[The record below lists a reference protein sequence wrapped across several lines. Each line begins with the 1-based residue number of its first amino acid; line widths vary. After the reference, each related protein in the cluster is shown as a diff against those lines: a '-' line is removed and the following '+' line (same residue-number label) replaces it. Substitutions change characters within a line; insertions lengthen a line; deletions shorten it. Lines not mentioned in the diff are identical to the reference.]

1 LESSV
6 PFEND
11 FRYNLE
17 WRNKEATK
25 DVSSVKRFHW
35 SRVHHKGWALA
46 SLLFI
51 TIILIPNLLIGVEF
65 FTEGND
71 NWLHIREYLLKD
83 YLQNSAVII
92 IFTALATMLI
102 GTSLAWLITIYQFP
116 MRNFLKWA
124 LILPLAIP
132 PYIAA
137 YTFHGILNYTG
148 VIQTTLRNSFD
159 MQVNQAYFDIMSIQ
173 GAIFIFTVTLFPYV
187 YAITRSFFQ
196 NLSASVLENARLLG
210 GNDVDTFFRV
220 ALPISRAAIVGSV
233 TLVILEVLNDYGV
246 TSYFGIQTVSTAIF
260 RTWYGM
266 MDLDSALKLAGT
278 LMVIV
283 MVVLMFERI
292 VRGRKKFFDPSSKV
306 RPIQPKKLTGAKAW
320 GVFAYCF
327 GIFTIAFIIPL
338 LQLLRWAFMTYEKV
352 FNAEFITLAKNS
364 VLVASIASLIIIF
377 VALIISNYTRLQSGL
392 LTKFISR
399 VTTLGYSIPGAAIA
413 IAVITIF
420 ISLDQYIVTFLAQ
433 FNLKPEFVLRTT
445 LIMLVFA
452 YVIRFLAIGFNNI
465 EAGFEKIGNRYSETS
480 RMLGASTLRTFFL
493 VDLPLLRG
501 AIASGFILVFVDI
514 LKELPFTLFLQPFN
528 FSTLATQAFKYA
540 NDERVQEASIASLM
554 IIFISA
560 LCIFIFHRVLDKE
573 AN

>member
-1 LESSV
+1 M
-6 PFEND
+6 N
-11 FRYNLE
+11 
-17 WRNKEATK
+17 
-25 DVSSVKRFHW
+25 RFHW
-35 SRVHHKGWALA
+35 SRVRHKGWALA
-46 SLLFI
+46 SIIFI
-51 TIILIPNLLIGVEF
+51 TIILIPNILIAVEF
-65 FTEGND
+65 FTEGNE
-71 NWLHIREYLLKD
+71 NWLHIKEYLLKD
-83 YLQNSAVII
+83 YLQNSVVII
-92 IFTALATMLI
+92 LFTALATMLI
-102 GTSLAWLITIYQFP
+102 GTSLAWLITIYDFP
-116 MRNFLKWA
+116 LRNFLKWA

-159 MQVNQAYFDIMSIQ
+159 IQVNQSYFNIMSIH

-196 NLSASVLENARLLG
+196 SLSASVLENARLLG
-210 GNDVDTFFRV
+210 GNDIDTFFRV
-220 ALPISRAAIVGSV
+220 AMPISRAAIVGSV

-278 LMVIV
+278 LMIIV
-283 MVVLMFERI
+283 MFVLVLER
-292 VRGRKKFFDPSSKV
+292 VLRGRKKFYDPSSKI

-327 GIFTIAFIIPL
+327 GIFTLAFIIPM

-352 FNAEFITLAKNS
+352 FNAQFITLAKNS
-364 VLVASIASLIIIF
+364 VLVATIASSLIIII
-377 VALIISNYTRLQSGL
+377 ALIISNYTRLQPGMF
-392 LTKFISR
+392 TKVISR

-420 ISLDQYIVTFLAQ
+420 MSLDQYIVSILAQ

-445 LIMLVFA
+445 LVMLIFA

-465 EAGFEKIGNRYSETS
+465 EAGFEKVGNRYSETS
-480 RMLGASTLRTFFL
+480 RMLGASTIRTFFL

-514 LKELPFTLFLQPFN
+514 LKELPLTLFLQPFN
-528 FSTLATQAFKYA
+528 FPTLATQAFKFA

-560 LCIFIFHRVLDKE
+560 LCIFIFHRVLDKG

>member
-1 LESSV
+1 MSSV
-6 PFEND
+6 N
-11 FRYNLE
+11 
-17 WRNKEATK
+17 
-25 DVSSVKRFHW
+25 RFHW
-35 SRVHHKGWALA
+35 SRVRHKGWALA

-51 TIILIPNLLIGVEF
+51 TIILIPNLLIAVEF
-65 FTEGND
+65 FTEGNE

-83 YLQNSAVII
+83 YLQNSVVII

-148 VIQTTLRNSFD
+148 VIQSTLRNSFD
-159 MQVNQAYFDIMSIQ
+159 MQVNQSYFNIMSIQ

-210 GNDVDTFFRV
+210 GNDIDTFFRV

-246 TSYFGIQTVSTAIF
+246 TSYFGIQTISTAIF

-283 MVVLMFERI
+283 MVVLMLERI
-292 VRGRKKFFDPSSKV
+292 LRGRKKFFDPSSKV

-352 FNAEFITLAKNS
+352 FNAQFIVLAKNS
-364 VLVASIASLIIIF
+364 VLVASIASVIIIF
-377 VALIISNYTRLQSGL
+377 IALIISNYTRLQSGL

-445 LIMLVFA
+445 LVMLIFA

-514 LKELPFTLFLQPFN
+514 LKELPLTLFLQPFN

>member
-1 LESSV
+1 
-6 PFEND
+6 
-11 FRYNLE
+11 
-17 WRNKEATK
+17 
-25 DVSSVKRFHW
+25 VKRFHW
-35 SRVHHKGWALA
+35 SRVRHKGWAMI
-46 SLLFI
+46 SLFFI
-51 TIILIPNLLIGVEF
+51 LIILIPNILIAVKF
-65 FTEGND
+65 FTEPNE

-83 YLQNSAVII
+83 YLQNSVII
-92 IFTALATMLI
+92 ITFTAMATMLI

-116 MRNFLKWA
+116 LRNFLKWA

-148 VIQTTLRNSFD
+148 VIQSTLRNSFD
-159 MQVNQAYFDIMSIQ
+159 VQVKQSYLDIMSIP

-196 NLSASVLENARLLG
+196 NLSASVIENARLLG
-210 GNDVDTFFRV
+210 GSDLDSFFRI

-260 RTWYGM
+260 KIWYGM

-278 LMVIV
+278 LMILV
-283 MVVLMFERI
+283 MVVLMMERI
-292 VRGRKKFFDPSSKV
+292 LRGRKKFYDPSSKV
-306 RPIQPKKLTGAKAW
+306 RPIQPKILTGVKAW

-327 GIFTIAFIIPL
+327 GIFTLAFIIPL
-338 LQLLRWAFMTYEKV
+338 LQLLQWAFRTYEKV
-352 FNAEFITLAKNS
+352 FNTEFIILAKNS
-364 VLVASIASLIIIF
+364 VFVATIAACLIIFI
-377 VALIISNYTRLQSGL
+377 ALIISNYTRLQPGL

-420 ISLDQYIVTFLAQ
+420 ISFDQYIVALLAQ
-433 FNLKPEFVLRTT
+433 FNLQPEFVLRTT
-445 LIMLVFA
+445 LIMLIFA

-465 EAGFEKIGNRYSETS
+465 EAGFEKIGNRYSEAS
-480 RMLGASTLRTFFL
+480 RMLGASTLRTLFHI
-493 VDLPLLRG
+493 DLPLLRG
-501 AIASGFILVFVDI
+501 AIVSGFILVFVDI
-514 LKELPFTLFLQPFN
+514 LKELPLTLFLQPFN

-540 NDERVQEASIASLM
+540 NDERVQEASVASLI

-560 LCIFIFHRVLDKE
+560 MCIFIFHRVLDKE
-573 AN
+573 AK